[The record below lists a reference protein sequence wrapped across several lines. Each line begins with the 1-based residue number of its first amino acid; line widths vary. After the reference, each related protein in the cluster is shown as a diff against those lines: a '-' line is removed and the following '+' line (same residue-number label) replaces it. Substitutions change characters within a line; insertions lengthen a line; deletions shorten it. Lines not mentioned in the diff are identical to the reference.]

1 MSRRKIT
8 EEAEKQANKR
18 DVESDE
24 QSTNEAGVTRYTQR
38 MPDELVQA
46 IDQFADERGMSRNAV
61 VNLFVRSKLEEKSYL

>member
-8 EEAEKQANKR
+8 EEAEEQANKR
-18 DVESDE
+18 EAESDE
-24 QSTNEAGVTRYTQR
+24 QSTDDDRVTRYTQR

-61 VNLFVRSKLEEKSYL
+61 VNLFVRDTLEAKSYL